1 MKNINKVQRIYFIS
15 LAIIL
20 VIVCFSFG
28 KTYSKFIYTSS
39 SNRVAEIFVN
49 KLNYKF
55 TINNKETNEITI
67 PSGNSVLNISM
78 TSLNE
83 KENYFKLFYK
93 ENKNITVFLLNGN
106 VSGKISNNEINNIK
120 LFVINKND
128 SEETLIFDVQSG
140 YITNTLDDI
149 VKPNDESEIKD
160 KINIGDYIEYRPIE
174 TTLTLEKDY
183 AGSNSIKLETINT
196 NWQILDI
203 NDKAEIKLISE
214 GPINKINLKG
224 SLGYNNG
231 VYLLNDLCYKLYS
244 SNDSKYVRN
253 LNIEDIEKYL
263 DTDVWNYDIQSNYKT
278 YKSNLYYP
286 TIWSKEKNVIID
298 NTNINGTLNKSESI
312 ELSKL
317 TSYKETTLS
326 LTTKNNY
333 WSSSLIENNF
343 KDKEM
348 YKLLIKNELLSTRY
362 TSTEED
368 NIEWG
373 LIGIKDSSVIKNK
386 LYSSD
391 NVNKEITGYLR
402 PIITLKDS
410 VILNY
415 KNNLL
420 SIE

>member
-49 KLNYKF
+49 KLSYKF

-93 ENKNITVFLLNGN
+93 ENKNISVFLLKGN

-120 LFVINKND
+120 LFVINKSD

-174 TTLTLEKDY
+174 TILTLEKDY
-183 AGSNSIKLETINT
+183 SGSNNIKLETINT

-203 NDKAEIKLISE
+203 NDKAEITLISE
-214 GPINKINLKG
+214 EPINNVSLKG

-278 YKSNLYYP
+278 YISNLYYP

-298 NTNINGTLNKSESI
+298 NTNINGTLNKSESV

-317 TSYKETTLS
+317 NSYKETTLS

-420 SIE
+420 CIE

>member
-49 KLNYKF
+49 KLSYKF

-93 ENKNITVFLLNGN
+93 ENKNITVFLLKGN

-120 LFVINKND
+120 LFVINKSD

-174 TTLTLEKDY
+174 TILTLEKDY
-183 AGSNSIKLETINT
+183 SGSNNIKLETINT

-203 NDKAEIKLISE
+203 NDKAEITLISE
-214 GPINKINLKG
+214 EPINNVSLKG

-231 VYLLNDLCYKLYS
+231 VHLLNDLCYKLYS

-278 YKSNLYYP
+278 YISNLYYP

-298 NTNINGTLNKSESI
+298 NTNINGTLNKSESV

-317 TSYKETTLS
+317 NSYKETTLS

>member
-317 TSYKETTLS
+317 TLYKETTLS

>member
-1 MKNINKVQRIYFIS
+1 M
-15 LAIIL
+15 
-20 VIVCFSFG
+20 FG
-28 KTYSKFIYTSS
+28 IMIFKTYI
-39 SNRVAEIFVN
+39 
-49 KLNYKF
+49 
-55 TINNKETNEITI
+55 
-67 PSGNSVLNISM
+67 
-78 TSLNE
+78 
-83 KENYFKLFYK
+83 
-93 ENKNITVFLLNGN
+93 
-106 VSGKISNNEINNIK
+106 
-120 LFVINKND
+120 
-128 SEETLIFDVQSG
+128 
-140 YITNTLDDI
+140 
-149 VKPNDESEIKD
+149 
-160 KINIGDYIEYRPIE
+160 
-174 TTLTLEKDY
+174 
-183 AGSNSIKLETINT
+183 
-196 NWQILDI
+196 
-203 NDKAEIKLISE
+203 
-214 GPINKINLKG
+214 
-224 SLGYNNG
+224 
-231 VYLLNDLCYKLYS
+231 
-244 SNDSKYVRN
+244 
-253 LNIEDIEKYL
+253 
-263 DTDVWNYDIQSNYKT
+263 
-278 YKSNLYYP
+278 SNLYYP

-298 NTNINGTLNKSESI
+298 NTNINGTLNKSESV

-317 TSYKETTLS
+317 NSYKETTLS

>member
-1 MKNINKVQRIYFIS
+1 MKNINKVQRIYFIF

-49 KLNYKF
+49 KLSYKF

-93 ENKNITVFLLNGN
+93 ENKNITIFLLNGN
-106 VSGKISNNEINNIK
+106 VSGRISNNEINNIK
-120 LFVINKND
+120 LFVINKSD

-160 KINIGDYIEYRPIE
+160 KINIGDYIEYRPIK

-183 AGSNSIKLETINT
+183 SGSNNIKLETINT

-203 NDKAEIKLISE
+203 NDKAEITLISE
-214 GPINKINLKG
+214 EPINKVSLKG

-278 YKSNLYYP
+278 YISNLYYP

-298 NTNINGTLNKSESI
+298 NTNINGTLNKSESV

-317 TSYKETTLS
+317 NSYKETTLS

-410 VILNY
+410 VILNH

>member
-49 KLNYKF
+49 KLSYKF

-93 ENKNITVFLLNGN
+93 ENKNITVFLLKGN

-120 LFVINKND
+120 LFVINKSD

-174 TTLTLEKDY
+174 TILTLEKDY
-183 AGSNSIKLETINT
+183 SGSNNIKLETINT

-203 NDKAEIKLISE
+203 NDKAEITLISE
-214 GPINKINLKG
+214 EPINNVSLKG

-253 LNIEDIEKYL
+253 LNK
-263 DTDVWNYDIQSNYKT
+263 
-278 YKSNLYYP
+278 
-286 TIWSKEKNVIID
+286 
-298 NTNINGTLNKSESI
+298 
-312 ELSKL
+312 
-317 TSYKETTLS
+317 
-326 LTTKNNY
+326 
-333 WSSSLIENNF
+333 
-343 KDKEM
+343 
-348 YKLLIKNELLSTRY
+348 
-362 TSTEED
+362 
-368 NIEWG
+368 
-373 LIGIKDSSVIKNK
+373 
-386 LYSSD
+386 
-391 NVNKEITGYLR
+391 
-402 PIITLKDS
+402 
-410 VILNY
+410 
-415 KNNLL
+415 
-420 SIE
+420 

>member
-1 MKNINKVQRIYFIS
+1 MKNINKVQRIYFIF

-49 KLNYKF
+49 KLSYKF

-93 ENKNITVFLLNGN
+93 ENKNITIFLLNGN
-106 VSGKISNNEINNIK
+106 VSGKISNNEIINIK
-120 LFVINKND
+120 LFVINKSD

-183 AGSNSIKLETINT
+183 SGSNNIKLETINT

-203 NDKAEIKLISE
+203 NDKAEITLISE
-214 GPINKINLKG
+214 EPINKVNLKG
-224 SLGYNNG
+224 SLGYSNG

-298 NTNINGTLNKSESI
+298 NTNINGTLNKSESV

>member
-49 KLNYKF
+49 KLSYKF
-55 TINNKETNEITI
+55 TINNKETNGITI

-93 ENKNITVFLLNGN
+93 ENKNITVFLLKGN

-120 LFVINKND
+120 LFVINKSD

-174 TTLTLEKDY
+174 TILTLEKDY
-183 AGSNSIKLETINT
+183 SGSNNIKLETINT

-203 NDKAEIKLISE
+203 NDKAEITLISE
-214 GPINKINLKG
+214 EPINNVSLKG

-278 YKSNLYYP
+278 YISNLYYP

-298 NTNINGTLNKSESI
+298 NTNINGTLNKSESV

-317 TSYKETTLS
+317 NSYKETTLS

>member
-49 KLNYKF
+49 KLSYKF

-93 ENKNITVFLLNGN
+93 ENKNISVFLLKGN

-120 LFVINKND
+120 LFVINKSD
-128 SEETLIFDVQSG
+128 SEETLIFDVQRG

-149 VKPNDESEIKD
+149 VKTNDESEIKD

-174 TTLTLEKDY
+174 TILTLEKDY
-183 AGSNSIKLETINT
+183 SGSNNIKLETINT

-203 NDKAEIKLISE
+203 NDKAEITLISE
-214 GPINKINLKG
+214 EPINNVSLKG

-278 YKSNLYYP
+278 YISNLYYP

-298 NTNINGTLNKSESI
+298 NTNINGTLNKSESV

-317 TSYKETTLS
+317 NSYKETTLS

>member
-49 KLNYKF
+49 KLSYKF

-93 ENKNITVFLLNGN
+93 ENKNITVFLLKGN

-120 LFVINKND
+120 LFVINKSD

-174 TTLTLEKDY
+174 TILTLEKDY
-183 AGSNSIKLETINT
+183 SGSNNIKLETINT

-203 NDKAEIKLISE
+203 NDKAEITLISE
-214 GPINKINLKG
+214 EPINNVSLKG

-278 YKSNLYYP
+278 YISNLYYP

-298 NTNINGTLNKSESI
+298 NTNINGTLNKSESV

-317 TSYKETTLS
+317 NSYKETTLS

-362 TSTEED
+362 TSTKED